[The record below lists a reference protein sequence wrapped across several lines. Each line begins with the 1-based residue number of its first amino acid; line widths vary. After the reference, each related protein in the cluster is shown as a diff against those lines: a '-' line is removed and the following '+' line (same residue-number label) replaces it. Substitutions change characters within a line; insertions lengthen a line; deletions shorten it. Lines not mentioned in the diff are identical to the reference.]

1 MTDSSF
7 EFILSKEIGYQ
18 NQDGYCKTNRLLLI
32 EPSLAKYEDAFFTLK
47 SLITSGIMNQKSAST
62 NNSQKINN
70 EDSVENKK
78 KEISDFLNDKKQMK
92 LFVMM
97 SLNSLSSNEYKRFR
111 DIFYREILC
120 CGCCLVDG
128 KVEMTKSNLDE
139 ICVTDRENLICEYC
153 VNFLSPSWLGGA

>member
-18 NQDGYCKTNRLLLI
+18 NQEGYCKTNRLLLI

-47 SLITSGIMNQKSAST
+47 SYITSGLRAQNSGAQ
-62 NNSQKINN
+62 NNANTSSEETQ
-70 EDSVENKK
+70 K

-92 LFVMM
+92 LFVMI
-97 SLNSLSSNEYKRFR
+97 SLNSLPASDYKKFR
-111 DIFYREILC
+111 EIFYRDILC
-120 CGCCLVDG
+120 GGCCLIDG

-139 ICVTDRENLICEYC
+139 ICVSDRENLISEYC